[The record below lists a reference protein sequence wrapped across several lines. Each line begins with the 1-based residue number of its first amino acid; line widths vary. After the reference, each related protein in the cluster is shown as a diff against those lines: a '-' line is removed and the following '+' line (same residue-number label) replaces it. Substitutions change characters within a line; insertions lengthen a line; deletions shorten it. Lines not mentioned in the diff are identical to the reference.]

1 MYTVIYERL
10 NGNTPR
16 AMGWLEAVVVTRPAC
31 TAPSAWAA
39 ATSTPVPD
47 YEIRKRVGITF
58 DLAEFVAGV
67 TLEDIPD
74 AVIDRVKIHLLDAL
88 ATGYVGTHLSWSRMV
103 ADLVAAEGGAPQCSV
118 FGSSRRVTAPQA
130 ALLNGVLIGGYEANH
145 SGHLTHSAATV
156 TPAAAAIA
164 ERDHLPGRDLLLA
177 LALGTE
183 VGCRIGYAQT
193 RVVEDERGFHNL
205 GVNGPF
211 AAAAA
216 TGRLLGLDAKH
227 QAWAFGIAGSQSGG
241 LAEYAWTGAMT
252 KRLHPGLA
260 SRGGLESAVLASKGF
275 TGPQTVIEGDFG
287 LLNAFSPA
295 PRPERVLAELGSTWH
310 LVRTM
315 IKGYPCHGTGQP
327 VVATIQE
334 LKAGHAIDPN
344 RVTKVHIKTNDQ
356 HHTLAPRF
364 LDAEPT
370 NHMAAQCS
378 IPFTTGVAVVR
389 DLADPLQYD
398 ESVLTDERIRR
409 IAKLVTW
416 EATEER
422 GDQPLHL
429 EIELVAGGDTF
440 SATGGPYRGSI
451 DNLASFDDVEDK
463 FRRYT
468 KHVLSEQQQ
477 VTAIGLVRGIEDVD
491 DAAELARLIS
501 VG

>member
-1 MYTVIYERL
+1 M
-10 NGNTPR
+10 
-16 AMGWLEAVVVTRPAC
+16 
-31 TAPSAWAA
+31 
-39 ATSTPVPD
+39 
-47 YEIRKRVGITF
+47 GITTE
-58 DLAEFVAGV
+58 LAEFVAGAS
-67 TLEDIPD
+67 LDDIPD
-74 AVIDRVKIHLLDAL
+74 SIIERVKIHLLDAL

-103 ADLVAAEGGAPQCSV
+103 ADLVASEGGTPQSSV
-118 FGSSRRVTAPQA
+118 FGAPGRVTAPQA

-156 TPAAAAIA
+156 TPAAMAIA
-164 ERDHLPGRDLLLA
+164 ERDHVSGRELLLA
-177 LALGTE
+177 LTLGTE
-183 VGCRIGYAQT
+183 VGCRIGYAQMRT
-193 RVVEDERGFHNL
+193 VEDQRGFHNL
-205 GVNGPF
+205 SVNGPF

-216 TGRLLGLDAKH
+216 TGRLLRLDATH

-252 KRLHPGLA
+252 KRLHPGLM

-275 TGPQTVIEGDFG
+275 TGPETIIEGPMG
-287 LLNAFSPA
+287 LFNAFAPA
-295 PRPERVLAELGSTWH
+295 PRPERVLADLGDTWH

-327 VVATIQE
+327 VVATLQD
-334 LKAGHAIDPN
+334 LKAGRVIDPDA
-344 RVTKVHIKTNDQ
+344 VTRVHIRTNDE

-364 LDAEPT
+364 LDPEPT

-378 IPFTTGVAVVR
+378 IPYTTAVALVR
-389 DLADPLQYD
+389 DLSDPSQFD
-398 ESVLTDERIRR
+398 ESVLTDSQIQR

-422 GDQPLHL
+422 GDRPLHL
-429 EIELVAGGDTF
+429 EIEVVAAGESF
-440 SATGGPYRGSI
+440 SATGGPYRGSV

-468 KHVLSEQQQ
+468 KHVMDDRQQAN
-477 VTAIGLVRGIEDVD
+477 AIALVRGIEDVD
-491 DAAELARLIS
+491 DAADLVKLLE